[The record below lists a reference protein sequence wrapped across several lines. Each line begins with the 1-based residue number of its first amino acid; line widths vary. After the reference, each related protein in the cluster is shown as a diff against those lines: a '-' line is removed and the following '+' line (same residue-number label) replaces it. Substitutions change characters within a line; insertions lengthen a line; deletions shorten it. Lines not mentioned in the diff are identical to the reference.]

1 MNIHVKCPVFPTENQ
16 EHIKSALAN
25 LFSDAPLDEE
35 IDPDVTYFGFTT
47 SSQNI
52 LSSLRQLIHRTQI
65 IDAVR
70 VRLQSNLEELR
81 TWLLIDKQT
90 AFCGQLRLVASGDER
105 PPLGCIEVIFQ
116 FEHESELEDF
126 LVWLT
131 PPTKNGRIIKS

>member
-16 EHIKSALAN
+16 EHIKYALAN
-25 LFSDAPLDEE
+25 LFSDVPLDEE
-35 IDPDVTYFGFTT
+35 IDLDVIYISFTT

-52 LSSLRQLIHRTQI
+52 LSSFRQLIHRTQI

-90 AFCGQLRLVASGDER
+90 AFCGQLRLVASDDER

-116 FEHESELEDF
+116 FGHESELEDF

>member
-16 EHIKSALAN
+16 EHIKLALAN
-25 LFSDAPLDEE
+25 LFSDVPLDEE
-35 IDPDVTYFGFTT
+35 IDLDVIYISFTT

-52 LSSLRQLIHRTQI
+52 LSSFRQLIHRTQI

-90 AFCGQLRLVASGDER
+90 AFCGQLRLVASDDER

-116 FEHESELEDF
+116 FGHESELEDF